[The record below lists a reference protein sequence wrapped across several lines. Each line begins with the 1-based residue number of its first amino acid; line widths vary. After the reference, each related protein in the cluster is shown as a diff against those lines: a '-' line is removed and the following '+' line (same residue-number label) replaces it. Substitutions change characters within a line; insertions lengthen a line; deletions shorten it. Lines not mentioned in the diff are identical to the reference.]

1 MKDCIFC
8 KIVKGKI
15 KSEIVFEDKE
25 VLAFK
30 DIKPVAKVHV
40 LIIPKKHL
48 LSINHLKKEDLKILP
63 KMISAAQK
71 IAKKFGI
78 DKTGFRL
85 IFNAGKDS
93 GLTIEHLHLHLIG
106 GEKLPWA

>member
-1 MKDCIFC
+1 MTNVLFIC
-8 KIVKGKI
+8 KYNRFRSKVAEAYFKNLI
-15 KSEIVFEDKE
+15 KEYDHE
-25 VLAFK
+25 FK
-30 DIKPVAKVHV
+30 AKSAG
-40 LIIPKKHL
+40 IIRGQYPL
-48 LSINHLKKEDLKILP
+48 DSNQI
-63 KMISAAQK
+63 K

-106 GEKLPWA
+106 GEKLAWA